1 MPSQPFYSP
10 NVIEVD
16 REILVRLRPEA
27 ARRNVSVVFLIRDLL
42 DVIVTDNLTGAI
54 LDDGL

>member
-27 ARRNVSVVFLIRDLL
+27 ARRNVSVAFLIRDLL